1 MNCKL
6 PDIVAKRKSN
16 IIAVIVLKNNFKTM
30 KKTKVVLCSQ
40 SEEQRRKQAKERFY
54 RILKAKAEDKKLK
67 STLRHVLHVAVSGDI
82 N

>member
-1 MNCKL
+1 
-6 PDIVAKRKSN
+6 
-16 IIAVIVLKNNFKTM
+16 M